1 MHGLMFMR
9 FSVSGAFHFW
19 KLSTASAS
27 ASFSALIRA
36 SEARHARKKQNRTWR
51 TSDRMHLS
59 SGVCTRPCW
68 PCVALN
74 TPVDLENPSDFSV
87 WVSKQKKKHMN
98 DLRQWLQKRQ
108 IVPRTLWPSE
118 DHNQPAHKSSIP
130 LHQPGHGLYR
140 SESTG
145 EFQEESTSISSQRP
159 KGSTKTYLEI

>member
-1 MHGLMFMR
+1 MVDPHRVSAEMLALLLVLLLPLEYIVTFKNWGRGLIPKHHP
-9 FSVSGAFHFW
+9 SINSDAAADAQVCL
-19 KLSTASAS
+19 KPYT
-27 ASFSALIRA
+27 
-36 SEARHARKKQNRTWR
+36 
-51 TSDRMHLS
+51 TSWF
-59 SGVCTRPCW
+59 G
-68 PCVALN
+68 
-74 TPVDLENPSDFSV
+74 NPSDFSV